1 MKRRA
6 MVVLGALATVL
17 LASACGTA
25 GATTATGGTNGPVI
39 MVTGTDAMRFSP
51 DTIQA
56 KAGQPVTI
64 AFKNAGLIPH
74 DLITEGATRNVRL
87 VNVLPGKE
95 QSGTF
100 LAQQPGE
107 YTFYCSQP
115 GHREAGMVGKIVV
128 SP

>member
-1 MKRRA
+1 MKQRA
-6 MVVLGALATVL
+6 MVVLGVLAMAL
-17 LASACGTA
+17 LAGACGTA
-25 GATTATGGTNGPVI
+25 GAATEGANGPAIV
-39 MVTGTDAMRFSP
+39 VTGTDTMRFSP

-56 KAGQPVTI
+56 KAGQPLTI
-64 AFKNAGLIPH
+64 NFKNAGLIPH

-87 VNVLPGKE
+87 VNVLPGRA

-100 LAQQPGE
+100 VAQQPGE